1 MANENN
7 NNVLTVPVFGAA
19 PVAESLKALGLV
31 VTFGAGGAEAQQQA
45 VENEFASVGFGS
57 DAPKPR
63 TLRDSLHS
71 GLVETFSKK
80 NRPVRPTPRGYEVV
94 QEHPTA
100 DGVNLTREHVV
111 AAWIERDKSNGSEV
125 VRVDVPEQHE
135 VVKAAADAAQKR
147 VDGTAIGKAL
157 AAVVVKRLGGFSIR
171 DGGGAYWVP
180 PASVETWLKLST
192 GLAATGA
199 VRFRKFTVTGDAG
212 TVDSLVD
219 SATDKVES
227 ILAKLTADLD
237 AGTAKTSRG
246 LTTQAEAAAA
256 LVDEIAAW
264 ESTLGRALDVIRAK
278 AEEVQVRA
286 AQAAL
291 ASLAAGES
299 EAA

>member
-1 MANENN
+1 MANENTTTI
-7 NNVLTVPVFGAA
+7 LTVPAIDAGECT
-19 PVAESLKALGLV
+19 ESLKALGLV
-31 VTFGAGGAEAQQQA
+31 VTFGAGGSEAQQQA
-45 VENEFASVGFGS
+45 VENEFAAVGFGN

-94 QEHPTA
+94 QENPTA
-100 DGVNLTREHVV
+100 DGINLTREHVV
-111 AAWIERDKSNGSEV
+111 AAWVERDKSNGTEV
-125 VRVDVPEQHE
+125 VRVDAPEHFG
-135 VVKAAADAAQKR
+135 VVKVATDAAQKR

-157 AAVVVKRLGGFSIR
+157 AAVAVKRLGGFSIR

-237 AGTAKTSRG
+237 GGALGPRA
-246 LTTQAEAAAA
+246 LTTKSEEANA
-256 LVDEIAAW
+256 LVEEISAW
-264 ESTLGRALDVIRAK
+264 ESTLGRALDVIRTK

-291 ASLAAGES
+291 ASLAAGDGEG
-299 EAA
+299 A

>member
-1 MANENN
+1 MANEN

-45 VENEFASVGFGS
+45 VENEFASVGFGH

-125 VRVDVPEQHE
+125 VRVDVPDQYEE
-135 VVKAAADAAQKR
+135 VKAAADAAQKR

-212 TVDSLVD
+212 T
-219 SATDKVES
+219 
-227 ILAKLTADLD
+227 AKP
-237 AGTAKTSRG
+237 SRG